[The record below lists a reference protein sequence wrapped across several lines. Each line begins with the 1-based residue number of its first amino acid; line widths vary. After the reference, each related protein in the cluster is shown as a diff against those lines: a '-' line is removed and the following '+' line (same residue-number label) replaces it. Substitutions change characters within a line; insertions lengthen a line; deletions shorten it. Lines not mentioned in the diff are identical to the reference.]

1 MDFSFGEPITVVTR
15 TKTGVDSYG
24 DDVYTESSVTV
35 TGAFDPAIGYEST
48 TQGGDTVVSQP
59 QALLPYGTAVGPLSV
74 LVIRGDRYEVDGTP
88 NQWRS
93 PFDGTEFGVAV
104 PLRRVTG

>member
-1 MDFSFGEPITVVTR
+1 MDFPFGEPITVVTR
-15 TKTGVDSYG
+15 AKTGVDDYG
-24 DDVYTESSVTV
+24 DDVFAETSLVV

-48 TQGGDTVVSQP
+48 VSGDTVVTQP
-59 QALLPYGTAVGPLSV
+59 QALLPYNTPVTSQSV

-88 NQWRS
+88 NPWRS
-93 PFDGTEFGVAV
+93 PFTGWEAGLAV